1 MGWPMR
7 YERSLAVTKR
17 LDDLLALVQAG
28 VYSSS
33 MLAEKLGVSEQT
45 VYRDIR
51 CLKQQGYAIRAVRLG
66 LQWAYGTVA
75 PAHIPRP
82 RRTARR

>member
-1 MGWPMR
+1 MR

-17 LDDLLALVQAG
+17 LGDLLSLIQAG
-28 VYSSS
+28 IYSSRT
-33 MLAEKLGVSEQT
+33 LAEKLDVSEQT

-51 CLKQQGYAIRAVRLG
+51 CLKQQGHSIRAVRFG
-66 LQWAYGTVA
+66 LQWAYGTVP
-75 PAHIPRP
+75 PAAVPRP